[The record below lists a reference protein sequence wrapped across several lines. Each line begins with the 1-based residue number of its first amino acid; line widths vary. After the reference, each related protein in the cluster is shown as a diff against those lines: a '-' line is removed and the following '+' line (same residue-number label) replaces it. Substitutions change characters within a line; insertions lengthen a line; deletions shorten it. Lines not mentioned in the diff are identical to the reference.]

1 MVIGNRWVENTRLK
15 ILNAN
20 VVLVAAWRTFPGLI
34 QTNLTERG
42 FLVGFNH
49 WCLEVDMFA
58 RYQILFDG
66 QSPHQG
72 FFRAATDFVAPQ
84 NMTSPKAATMLMPQ
98 LDIPANTEVTLRG
111 QAFIGGGVTNTYIDL
126 FAVVYYI
133 EDWEAALPAVCLP
146 TDVAPP
152 DQV

>member
-1 MVIGNRWVENTRLK
+1 MVIGNRWVQNARLK
-15 ILNAN
+15 ILNGN

-42 FLVGFNH
+42 FLIGFNH
-49 WCLEVDMFA
+49 WSFEVNLFS

-66 QSPHQG
+66 QPPHQG
-72 FFRAATDFVAPQ
+72 FFRAATDFTLLQ
-84 NMTSPKAATMLMPQ
+84 NMSTPEVATMLMPQ
-98 LDIPANTEVTLRG
+98 LDIPPNTDVTVRG

-133 EDWEAALPAVCLP
+133 KDWEAALPAVCFP
-146 TDVAPP
+146 TDMVPP
-152 DQV
+152 GQV